1 MIEVL
6 SSTALATVQDLG
18 RRGALRW
25 GVGTSG
31 AMDPMALAAG
41 NVLLGNDEAAAAIE
55 LQVFPF
61 EVRFTAGGAFALTG
75 ADTGASLDGRPLLPW
90 WRHEARPG
98 QVLRLNVPRR
108 ATAWPASRAYLCLP
122 GGVDVP
128 VVLGSRSTQ
137 MRGAFGGHEG
147 RTLRPGDRLAAGRS
161 EAPSSGSLAAF
172 GLLPPALAMPLLAD
186 GLPAVRVL
194 PAAEMEAYEE
204 ASRVAFWARPWKIT
218 PQSDRYGY
226 RLAGEPLR
234 AIAPME
240 MRSHGIVPGV
250 IQVPPGGQPIVQMR
264 DAQPS
269 GGYPKIGTVIEADLW
284 RLGQAPIGSSL
295 RFVEATWAEAVAAL
309 DANRAWLDEAR
320 RLVGL
325 WQAVAPARAAQV
337 AATVAAAVSAAQ
349 RGQAPARPHPAQRT
363 TA

>member
-18 RRGALRW
+18 RSGALRW

-75 ADTGASLDGRPLLPW
+75 ADTDASLDGRPLLPW

-137 MRGAFGGHEG
+137 LRGAFGGHDG
-147 RTLRPGDRLAAGRS
+147 RTLRLGDHLPAGRAHVPL
-161 EAPSSGSLAAF
+161 EGGSAGF
-172 GLLPPALAMPLLAD
+172 GLVPPALAMPLRVD

-194 PAAEMEAYEE
+194 PAAELEGYEE
-204 ASRVAFWARPWKIT
+204 ASRAAFWARPWKIT

-226 RLAGEPLR
+226 RLAGEALR

-295 RFVEATWAEAVAAL
+295 RFVETTWAEAVAAL

-325 WQAVAPARAAQV
+325 WRASAPERTAH
-337 AATVAAAVSAAQ
+337 AATTAASAPQ
-349 RGQAPARPHPAQRT
+349 RGQAPAPFRPAQRT